1 MKIDFDTCDVCGHK
15 WIVGNN
21 PSHSCTD
28 RLLSR
33 LAVKDKQ
40 LEFRLEELDR
50 KQDELKQYIKIASEV
65 YTNDFLQSVEE
76 MVEEIYELT
85 GNRYPDF
92 LNKLNLIQSNEPK

>member
-1 MKIDFDTCDVCGHK
+1 MVVEFKIEYEDAISVVTNGETTETLD
-15 WIVGNN
+15 
-21 PSHSCTD
+21 
-28 RLLSR
+28 
-33 LAVKDKQ
+33 
-40 LEFRLEELDR
+40 LEESCHVLN
-50 KQDELKQYIKIASEV
+50 KQNAEIRIAHKIIAEV